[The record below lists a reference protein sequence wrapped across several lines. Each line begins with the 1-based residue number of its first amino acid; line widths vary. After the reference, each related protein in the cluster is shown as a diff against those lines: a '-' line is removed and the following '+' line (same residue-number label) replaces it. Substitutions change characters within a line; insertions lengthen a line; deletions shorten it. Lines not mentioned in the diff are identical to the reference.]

1 MIIKLANLK
10 QAFRPLQRHARHFVS
25 ATGTGAAMGAITGL
39 RVGAAMDG
47 FARYDHKKKRYPKSA
62 IFKST
67 AIGAGI
73 GALAGFGYNLKQVR
87 SYDKSKFEWMKQ
99 ERARRN
105 WRRSGS
111 YTPPS
116 NKGSMSDV
124 EQFFKK
130 YHTGHS
136 GVKSKA
142 EAKKIYRT
150 HAQRLHPDVNPGK
163 SAEEEMQKLNG
174 HWDKVRNTEWFEK
187 LAMIIRR
194 SFKHAR

>member
-1 MIIKLANLK
+1 VIIKLANIK
-10 QAFRPLQRHARHFVS
+10 QMIRPLQRHAKHFVS
-25 ATGTGAAMGAITGL
+25 ATGSGAAMGAIVGL
-39 RVGAAMDG
+39 RTGAVIDG
-47 FARYDHKKKRYPKSA
+47 FAKYDYKKKKWPKSA
-62 IFKST
+62 ILKST

-73 GALAGFGYNLKQVR
+73 GALAGFGYNLKNVK
-87 SYDKSKFEWMKQ
+87 SYEKSKFDWMKH
-99 ERARRN
+99 ERSRRN
-105 WRRSGS
+105 WQRSGT

-116 NKGSMSDV
+116 SKGSMSDV

-136 GVKSKA
+136 GVTSKA
-142 EAKKIYRT
+142 QAKKIYRT

-174 HWDKVRNTEWFEK
+174 HWDKVRNTDWFEK

-194 SFKHAR
+194 SFKNAH